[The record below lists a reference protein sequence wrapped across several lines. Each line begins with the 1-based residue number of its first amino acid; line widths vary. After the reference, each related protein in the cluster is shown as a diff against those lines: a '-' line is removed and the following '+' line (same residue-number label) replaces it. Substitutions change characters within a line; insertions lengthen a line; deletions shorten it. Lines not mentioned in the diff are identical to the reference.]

1 VVRDDRGNARHQY
14 QGDEVIV
21 RRFERCL
28 SEDVLADTIVK
39 GKLFFFGPASM
50 EAASKNVK
58 FISIEEAFR
67 HFTNAEA
74 LHRRRCCGACWRDGR
89 YSPLCLTNSQ

>member
-14 QGDEVIV
+14 QGDELIV

-39 GKLFFFGPASM
+39 GKIPGTGGP
-50 EAASKNVK
+50 
-58 FISIEEAFR
+58 
-67 HFTNAEA
+67 
-74 LHRRRCCGACWRDGR
+74 
-89 YSPLCLTNSQ
+89 SPLLVVALGAAIGIAILRRS